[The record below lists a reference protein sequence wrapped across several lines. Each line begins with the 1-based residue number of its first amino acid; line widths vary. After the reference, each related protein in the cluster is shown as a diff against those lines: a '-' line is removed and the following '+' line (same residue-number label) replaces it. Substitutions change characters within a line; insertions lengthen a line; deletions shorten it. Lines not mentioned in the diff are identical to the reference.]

1 MMAALDLGANR
12 FTFAGDRTYI
22 VYNTQVPGP
31 LRSGVDLSGGQLEYQ
46 GPEGN
51 LTFYGKDT
59 AVQSSPLGT
68 LLTITLK
75 FNDDTGG
82 ITFTLLI
89 PHVFVNEANTLNFET
104 LAIKASSR
112 GFIEIDGPELTY
124 TILPMLATA
133 SNVIVPL

>member
-1 MMAALDLGANR
+1 MAVPDLGANR

-22 VYNTQVPGP
+22 VFDTQVPGP
-31 LRSGVDLSGGQLEYQ
+31 IRPGEDLSGGQLEYQ

-51 LTFYGKDT
+51 FTFYGNDMT
-59 AVQSSPLGT
+59 VLSSLLGT

-124 TILPMLATA
+124 SILPMLATA
-133 SNVIVPL
+133 SHVLVAL

>member
-1 MMAALDLGANR
+1 MAALDLGANR

-31 LRSGVDLSGGQLEYQ
+31 LRTGEDLSGGQLEYQ

-51 LTFYGKDT
+51 FTFYGNDMT
-59 AVQSSPLGT
+59 VLSSLLGT

-82 ITFTLLI
+82 ITLTLLI

-112 GFIEIDGPELTY
+112 GFIDIDGPELTY
-124 TILPMLATA
+124 SILPMLATA
-133 SNVIVPL
+133 SHVLVAL